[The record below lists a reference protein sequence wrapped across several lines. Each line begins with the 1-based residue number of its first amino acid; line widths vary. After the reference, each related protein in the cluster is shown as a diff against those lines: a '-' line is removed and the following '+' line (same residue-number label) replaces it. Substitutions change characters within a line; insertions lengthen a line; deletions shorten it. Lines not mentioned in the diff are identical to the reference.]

1 MQQPGE
7 GDLAG
12 LHVFGVGDVAH
23 DLRRGDIG
31 VVVTSLVAGVVAAE
45 IVGGV
50 LLGSLDCT
58 GQKAAA
64 QRGEGNETD
73 PEIL

>member
-1 MQQPGE
+1 MILCE
-7 GDLAG
+7 AARRG
-12 LHVFGVGDVAH
+12 LHAFGVGDVAH
-23 DLRRGDIG
+23 DRRGCDIG
-31 VVVTSLVAGVVAAE
+31 VVVTSLVTGIVAAE

-58 GQKAAA
+58 GQKAAT

-73 PEIL
+73 PEFL